1 MLPLYLYIVAGF
13 LLAVTVGRM
22 LIPKIILIS
31 KKKRILDMPNARKV
45 HSSQIPRLGGVAFF
59 PAIMMA
65 YWFVRGLFWQ
75 FNTFDGNSGAV
86 RGFPLFHYG
95 TDADLYCRHYRRYFR
110 TFVQVQ
116 VRFPGGRGPAAPAYF
131 RIVTSIICRA
141 CSGCMPYRHG
151 PGCRLRCCCSSR
163 WSMPCVT

>member
-59 PAIMMA
+59 
-65 YWFVRGLFWQ
+65 L
-75 FNTFDGNSGAV
+75 
-86 RGFPLFHYG
+86 PL
-95 TDADLYCRHYRRYFR
+95 
-110 TFVQVQ
+110 
-116 VRFPGGRGPAAPAYF
+116 
-131 RIVTSIICRA
+131 
-141 CSGCMPYRHG
+141 
-151 PGCRLRCCCSSR
+151 
-163 WSMPCVT
+163 

>member
-65 YWFVRGLFWQ
+65 Y
-75 FNTFDGNSGAV
+75 
-86 RGFPLFHYG
+86 
-95 TDADLYCRHYRRYFR
+95 
-110 TFVQVQ
+110 
-116 VRFPGGRGPAAPAYF
+116 
-131 RIVTSIICRA
+131 
-141 CSGCMPYRHG
+141 
-151 PGCRLRCCCSSR
+151 
-163 WSMPCVT
+163 

>member
-75 FNTFDGNSGAV
+75 FNTFDAVVPFEDFLFFTTGLMLICIVGITDDISGLSYKCKFVFQVA
-86 RGFPLFHYG
+86 RGS
-95 TDADLYCRHYRRYFR
+95 AAR
-110 TFVQVQ
+110 TSVLLH
-116 VRFPGGRGPAAPAYF
+116 R
-131 RIVTSIICRA
+131 
-141 CSGCMPYRHG
+141 
-151 PGCRLRCCCSSR
+151 
-163 WSMPCVT
+163 